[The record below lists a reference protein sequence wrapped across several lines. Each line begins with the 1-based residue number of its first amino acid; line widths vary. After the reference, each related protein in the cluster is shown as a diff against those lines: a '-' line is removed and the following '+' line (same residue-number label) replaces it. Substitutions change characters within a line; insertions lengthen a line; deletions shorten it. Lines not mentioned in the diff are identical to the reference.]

1 MQAQQSAAIAIE
13 DPARIRRLS
22 WRARRG
28 LLENDLILQRFL
40 HQHGAVLDEEAVQG
54 LDRLLDLTDNQLL
67 DLLLARTELETDLD
81 TPSVRRVLE
90 MLRRC

>member
-1 MQAQQSAAIAIE
+1 MQEQKSAPIAIE
-13 DPARIRRLS
+13 DPARLRRLT

-40 HQHGAVLDEEAVQG
+40 QQYGVSLDEEAVQG
-54 LDRLLDLTDNQLL
+54 LDRLLDLTDNELL
-67 DLLLARTELETDLD
+67 DLLLARTELEADLD
-81 TPSVRRVLE
+81 TPPVRRVLD

>member
-1 MQAQQSAAIAIE
+1 MQAQQSATIATE
-13 DPARIRRLS
+13 DPARLRRLA

-40 HQHGAVLDEEAVQG
+40 HQYGAVLDEDAVQG

-67 DLLLARTELETDLD
+67 DLLLARTEPSEDVD
-81 TPSVRRVLE
+81 TPPVRRVLE
-90 MLRRC
+90 MLSRC